1 MPRRIRAT
9 AAYVAA
15 FCLFAALVA
24 STAFAQTDGEGLAGE
39 TDDKMVT
46 FFSLGVLI
54 FLVAFVVI
62 MSLIQHQLEK
72 RHDHSHPAPKAG
84 W

>member
-1 MPRRIRAT
+1 MRRITTTLGLA
-9 AAYVAA
+9 
-15 FCLFAALVA
+15 AALLLATGVPA
-24 STAFAQTDGEGLAGE
+24 LAHDNGQGLLGE
-39 TDDKMVT
+39 TTDRMVT
-46 FFSLGVLI
+46 FISLGVLI

>member
-1 MPRRIRAT
+1 MRRITTTLGLAAALLLAT
-9 AAYVAA
+9 AVPVLAHDNG
-15 FCLFAALVA
+15 
-24 STAFAQTDGEGLAGE
+24 QGLLGE
-39 TDDKMVT
+39 TTDRMVT
-46 FFSLGVLI
+46 FISLGVLI

-72 RHDHSHPAPKAG
+72 RHDHSQPAPKAG